1 LTKNLIVNNANGADM
16 LIAMKSTAIRTPNRH
31 SSLTSAD
38 LKSRILWISSAT
50 IALFVSVALLSFNV
64 GDPPSHVVA
73 VHNDPVANLC
83 GVVGAWAAY
92 WTYHV
97 LGFGVWILLIGVIAW
112 VGLVF
117 RGAEI
122 THTAVRALG
131 FLIMAIAVSC
141 FHELFFPE
149 LGSLAGAKA
158 GLIAKTIVTQLEVS
172 FSGFG
177 AFLIVFAA
185 FSIGLVV
192 GAEKVAFAI
201 PHLIWI
207 GLQKTTSIRKPKVSL
222 SPLSLLRMQRSSA
235 TLEQDEEIEEEWE
248 EEYPQDEYED
258 EEYEDDYEE
267 EPRKKLSPAELAKKM
282 AKLPVRVASGG
293 KAAKESDIQR
303 PDNFEGYIFPSLDLL
318 EDPEDGFGDSIEDV
332 VRQQAVDLEETLQM
346 YGIDG
351 EVSGIE
357 AGPTIT
363 LYSIDLAPGTKVSS
377 INSVASDIARSL
389 GAPNIRIVPNAAGR
403 KTVGIEVPNP
413 ERESVSIKEL
423 MSSKK
428 LEKMRLPMFLGKDA
442 SGEPMVEDLTKM
454 PHMLVAG
461 TTGSGKS
468 VCINSIIAGWMYTK
482 RPDELKL
489 ILVDP
494 KMVELS
500 QFADIPHLACPVV
513 TEMGRA
519 AAILEWAV
527 ARMEERYQ
535 IFRKLGVR
543 DLHGFNELTE
553 DEIYKIID
561 PKTEEEKA
569 RIPTKLPYIVFIIDE
584 LADLMMTAKDVEQA
598 IVRIAQKAR
607 AVGIHLILST
617 QRPEAKVVTGLIK
630 SNMPCRVAFKVSSG
644 MDSRIVLDTK
654 GAELLL
660 GNGDMLYISP
670 GSTTA
675 NRSQG
680 TFVSPKEIRSI
691 VKHLKEVATPNFE
704 RSLIQIRPSSSGS
717 DCSGE
722 SQERDELFDDAVRI
736 MIESGRGSVSLLQ
749 RRMGIGYGRASR
761 LVDQMAVAGIV
772 GEHKGSVAREILI
785 SIEDWEEM
793 QQLEDEEDP
802 DLN

>member
-1 LTKNLIVNNANGADM
+1 MGT
-16 LIAMKSTAIRTPNRH
+16 TAIRTQGRRLKGP

-38 LKSRILWISSAT
+38 LKLRILWISSAA
-50 IALFVSVALLSFNV
+50 IALLVAVALLSFDV
-64 GDPPSHVVA
+64 GDAPSHVVA
-73 VHNDPVANLC
+73 THNDPISNWC
-83 GVVGAWAAY
+83 GAVGAWTAY

-97 LGFGVWILLIGVIAW
+97 LGFGIWVLIVGLSCW
-112 VGLVF
+112 VTLVF
-117 RGAEI
+117 RGREI
-122 THTAVRALG
+122 THTSIRALG
-131 FLIMAIAVSC
+131 FLIMAIAISC
-141 FHELFFPE
+141 FHDLLFPNI
-149 LGSLAGAKA
+149 GSLAGAKA
-158 GLIAKTIVTQLEVS
+158 GLIAKTIVTQLTTS
-172 FSGFG
+172 FSNFG
-177 AFLIVFAA
+177 AFIIVLVA

-192 GAEKVAFAI
+192 GAEKIAFSI
-201 PHLIWI
+201 PHFIWNAI
-207 GLQKTTSIRKPKVSL
+207 LRTTKIRAPKFAVPTL
-222 SPLSLLRMQRSSA
+222 PFIRFERGA
-235 TLEQDEEIEEEWE
+235 VLEQDVEVEEEEEWE
-248 EEYPQDEYED
+248 EEYAEDEYED
-258 EEYEDDYEE
+258 DEYEDDEEEYEDEK
-267 EPRKKLSPAELAKKM
+267 EPRKRLTAAELKKKM
-282 AKLPVRVASGG
+282 AKLPVRVASNG
-293 KAAKESDIQR
+293 KTAKDSDIQR

-318 EDPEDGFGDSIEDV
+318 EDPKESFGDSIEEL
-332 VRQQAVDLEETLQM
+332 VRQQAVELEETLQM

-351 EVSGIE
+351 EVAGIE

-363 LYSIDLAPGTKVSS
+363 LYSIELAPGTKVSS
-377 INSVASDIARSL
+377 INGVASDIARSL
-389 GAPNIRIVPNAAGR
+389 GAPNIRIVPNTAGR
-403 KTVGIEVPNP
+403 KTVGIEVPNLK
-413 ERESVSIKEL
+413 RETVCIKEL

-428 LEKMRLPMFLGKDA
+428 TDKMKLPMFLGKDA

-500 QFADIPHLACPVV
+500 QFSDIPHLACPVV
-513 TEMGRA
+513 TEMNRA

-543 DLHGFNELTE
+543 DLVGYNELTE
-553 DEIYKIID
+553 DEIYNIYD
-561 PKTEEEKA
+561 PQTEEERA
-569 RIPTKLPYIVFIIDE
+569 RIPVKLPYIVFIIDE
-584 LADLMMTAKDVEQA
+584 LADLMMTAKDVEQS

-607 AVGIHLILST
+607 AVGIHLILAT

-630 SNMPCRVAFKVSSG
+630 SNMPCRVAFKVNSG

-680 TFVSPKEIRSI
+680 TFVSPKEIRSV
-691 VKHLKEVATPNFE
+691 VKHLKEVAAPNFE
-704 RSLIQIRPSSSGS
+704 RSLIQIKPNGNSTV
-717 DCSGE
+717 DASGE
-722 SQERDELFDDAVRI
+722 TLERDDLFDDAVRI

-785 SIEDWEEM
+785 SLEDWDEM
-793 QQLEDEEDP
+793 QHLEAEDEPGLE
-802 DLN
+802 

>member
-1 LTKNLIVNNANGADM
+1 MGT
-16 LIAMKSTAIRTPNRH
+16 TAIQPRGASRP
-31 SSLTSAD
+31 SSLTTAALS
-38 LKSRILWISSAT
+38 SRVLWISSAAF
-50 IALFVSVALLSFNV
+50 ALFIAISLLSFNIA
-64 GDPPSHVVA
+64 DPPSHVVA
-73 VHNDPVANLC
+73 VHNDPVANWC
-83 GVVGAWAAY
+83 GVIGAWVAF

-97 LGFGVWILLIGVIAW
+97 LGFGVWILLIGVGAW
-112 VGLVF
+112 VAQVF
-117 RGAEI
+117 RGIEI
-122 THTAVRALG
+122 THIAARTLG
-131 FLIMAIAVSC
+131 LLVMAISVSC
-141 FHELFFPE
+141 FHELLFPH
-149 LGSLAGAKA
+149 LGVLAGAKA
-158 GLIAKTIVTQLEVS
+158 GLIAKTIGTQLT
-172 FSGFG
+172 SGFG
-177 AFLIVFAA
+177 NFGAVLIVLAA
-185 FSIGLVV
+185 FSIGLVIA
-192 GAEKVAFAI
+192 AEKIAFAI
-201 PHLIWI
+201 PHLVFSLFQCV
-207 GLQKTTSIRKPKVSL
+207 LQIRAPKLRGVSL
-222 SPLSLLRMQRSSA
+222 PTIRMNRSALLEA
-235 TLEQDEEIEEEWE
+235 DEDIEEEEWDE
-248 EEYPQDEYED
+248 EEYAEGEYDDDEYED
-258 EEYEDDYEE
+258 EEEYEE
-267 EPRKKLSPAELAKKM
+267 EPKKKLTPAELIKKM

-303 PDNFEGYIFPSLDLL
+303 PDDFEGYIFPSLDLL
-318 EDPEDGFGDSIEDV
+318 EDPAEGFGGSIEEL

-413 ERESVSIKEL
+413 ERETVCIKEL

-428 LEKMRLPMFLGKDA
+428 TEKMKLPMFLGKDA

-500 QFADIPHLACPVV
+500 QFSDIPHLACPVV

-543 DLHGFNELTE
+543 DLLGFNELTE
-553 DEIYKIID
+553 DEIYKILD
-561 PKTEEEKA
+561 PQTEEEKA
-569 RIPTKLPYIVFIIDE
+569 RIPVKLPYIVFIIDE

-607 AVGIHLILST
+607 AVGIHLILAT

-680 TFVSPKEIRSI
+680 TFVSPKEIRSV
-691 VKHLKEVATPNFE
+691 VKHLKEVAAPNFE
-704 RSLIQIRPSSSGS
+704 RSLVQIKPGG
-717 DCSGE
+717 GE
-722 SQERDELFDDAVRI
+722 RLGDGDDVQERDDLFDDAVRI

-785 SIEDWEEM
+785 SLEDWDEM
-793 QQLEDEEDP
+793 QQLEAEEDT
-802 DLN
+802 DLK

>member
-1 LTKNLIVNNANGADM
+1 
-16 LIAMKSTAIRTPNRH
+16 
-31 SSLTSAD
+31 
-38 LKSRILWISSAT
+38 
-50 IALFVSVALLSFNV
+50 
-64 GDPPSHVVA
+64 
-73 VHNDPVANLC
+73 VHNDPIGNWC
-83 GVVGAWAAY
+83 GVVGAWIAY
-92 WTYHV
+92 WTYHI
-97 LGFGVWILLIGVIAW
+97 LGFGVWVLLIGIGTW
-112 VGLVF
+112 VTLVF
-117 RGAEI
+117 RGVEI
-122 THTAVRALG
+122 THTAARALG
-131 FLIMAIAVSC
+131 FLIMAISVSC
-141 FHELFFPE
+141 LHELFFPE
-149 LGSLAGAKA
+149 LGTLAGAKA
-158 GLIAKTIVTQLEVS
+158 GLIAKTIVSQLEIS
-172 FSGFG
+172 FSSFG
-177 AFLIVFAA
+177 AFLIVFAC

-192 GAEKVAFAI
+192 GAEKVAFSI
-201 PHLIWI
+201 V
-207 GLQKTTSIRKPKVSL
+207 GLVFSGIQKLTKIRKPNASL
-222 SPLSLLRMQRSSA
+222 SPLAILRFQRSAA
-235 TLEQDEEIEEEWE
+235 TLTQEDVIEEEWE
-248 EEYPQDEYED
+248 EDEYPEDEYED
-258 EEYEDDYEE
+258 EEYDDDEYEE
-267 EPRKKLSPAELAKKM
+267 EPRKKLSPAELIKKM
-282 AKLPVRVASGG
+282 AKLPVRVASSG

-303 PDNFEGYIFPSLDLL
+303 PDNFEGYIFPSLELL
-318 EDPEDGFGDSIEDV
+318 NDPEEGFGESIEDL

-389 GAPNIRIVPNAAGR
+389 GAPNIRIVPNTAGR
-403 KTVGIEVPNP
+403 KTVGVEVPNP
-413 ERESVSIKEL
+413 ERETVSIKEL

-428 LEKMRLPMFLGKDA
+428 TEKMKLPMFLGKDA

-500 QFADIPHLACPVV
+500 QFSDIPHLACPVV

-535 IFRKLGVR
+535 IFQKLGVR
-543 DLHGFNELTE
+543 DLLGFNELTE
-553 DEIYKIID
+553 DEIYKILD
-561 PKTEEEKA
+561 PQTEEEKA
-569 RIPTKLPYIVFIIDE
+569 RIPVKLPYIVFIIDE
-584 LADLMMTAKDVEQA
+584 LADLMMTAKEVEQA

-607 AVGIHLILST
+607 AVGIHLILAT

-644 MDSRIVLDTK
+644 MDSRIVLDSK

-691 VKHLKEVATPNFE
+691 VKHLKEVAAPNFE
-704 RSLIQIRPSSSGS
+704 RSLVQIKPGGGGSDSSG
-717 DCSGE
+717 DE
-722 SQERDELFDDAVRI
+722 LHERDDLFDDAVRI

-772 GEHKGSVAREILI
+772 GEHKGSVAREVLI
-785 SIEDWEEM
+785 SLEDWDEM
-793 QQLEDEEDP
+793 QQLEAEEDP
-802 DLN
+802 DLE

>member
-1 LTKNLIVNNANGADM
+1 M
-16 LIAMKSTAIRTPNRH
+16 
-31 SSLTSAD
+31 
-38 LKSRILWISSAT
+38 WISSAT
-50 IALFVSVALLSFNV
+50 IALFVAVALLSFDI
-64 GDPPSHVVA
+64 GDAPSHVVA
-73 VHNDPVANLC
+73 VHNDPVSNWC
-83 GVVGAWAAY
+83 GIVGAWIAY

-97 LGFGVWILLIGVIAW
+97 LGFGVWVLIFGVGTW
-112 VGLVF
+112 VTLVF
-117 RGAEI
+117 RGKEI
-122 THTAVRALG
+122 SHTSVRALG
-131 FLIMAIAVSC
+131 LLIIALSISC
-141 FHELFFPE
+141 FHELFLPE
-149 LGSLAGAKA
+149 VGTLAGAKA
-158 GLIAKTIVTQLEVS
+158 GLIAKTIVTQLTTS
-172 FSGFG
+172 FSNFG
-177 AFLIVFAA
+177 AFLIVLAA
-185 FSIGLVV
+185 FAIGLVV
-192 GAEKVAFAI
+192 AAEQIAFAI
-201 PHLIWI
+201 PHLLLSAFLRITRF
-207 GLQKTTSIRKPKVSL
+207 KVPKINTRAL
-222 SPLSLLRMQRSSA
+222 SKLRLRRS
-235 TLEQDEEIEEEWE
+235 TVLEVGEEVEEEWDD
-248 EEYPQDEYED
+248 EEYLDNEYYEEDEYEN
-258 EEYEDDYEE
+258 EEE
-267 EPRKKLSPAELAKKM
+267 EPRKKLSPSELVKKI
-282 AKLPVRVASGG
+282 AKLPVRVASSG

-318 EDPEDGFGDSIEDV
+318 DDPEEGFGDSIEEL

-377 INSVASDIARSL
+377 INGVASDIARSL
-389 GAPNIRIVPNAAGR
+389 GAPNIRIVPNTAGR

-413 ERESVSIKEL
+413 ERETVCIKEL
-423 MSSKK
+423 MSSKRA
-428 LEKMRLPMFLGKDA
+428 EKMKLPMFLGKDA

-500 QFADIPHLACPVV
+500 QFSDIPHLACPVV

-535 IFRKLGVR
+535 IFQKLGVR
-543 DLHGFNELTE
+543 DLLGFNELTE
-553 DEIYKIID
+553 DEIYKILD
-561 PKTEEEKA
+561 PQTEEAKA
-569 RIPTKLPYIVFIIDE
+569 RIPVKLPYIVFIIDE

-607 AVGIHLILST
+607 AVGIHLILAT

-680 TFVSPKEIRSI
+680 TFVSPKEIRSV
-691 VKHLKEVATPNFE
+691 VKHLKEVAAPNFE
-704 RSLIQIRPSSSGS
+704 RTLVQIKPGGGSGS
-717 DCSGE
+717 NGSDDVH
-722 SQERDELFDDAVRI
+722 ERDDLFDESVRI

-785 SIEDWEEM
+785 SLEDWDEM
-793 QQLEDEEDP
+793 QQLEAEEDS
-802 DLN
+802 DLE

>member
-1 LTKNLIVNNANGADM
+1 
-16 LIAMKSTAIRTPNRH
+16 
-31 SSLTSAD
+31 
-38 LKSRILWISSAT
+38 
-50 IALFVSVALLSFNV
+50 
-64 GDPPSHVVA
+64 
-73 VHNDPVANLC
+73 
-83 GVVGAWAAY
+83 
-92 WTYHV
+92 
-97 LGFGVWILLIGVIAW
+97 
-112 VGLVF
+112 
-117 RGAEI
+117 
-122 THTAVRALG
+122 
-131 FLIMAIAVSC
+131 
-141 FHELFFPE
+141 
-149 LGSLAGAKA
+149 
-158 GLIAKTIVTQLEVS
+158 
-172 FSGFG
+172 
-177 AFLIVFAA
+177 
-185 FSIGLVV
+185 
-192 GAEKVAFAI
+192 
-201 PHLIWI
+201 
-207 GLQKTTSIRKPKVSL
+207 
-222 SPLSLLRMQRSSA
+222 
-235 TLEQDEEIEEEWE
+235 
-248 EEYPQDEYED
+248 
-258 EEYEDDYEE
+258 
-267 EPRKKLSPAELAKKM
+267 M

-303 PDNFEGYIFPSLDLL
+303 PDDFEGYIFPSLDLL
-318 EDPEDGFGDSIEDV
+318 EDPAEGFGGSIEEL

-413 ERESVSIKEL
+413 ERETVCIKEL

-428 LEKMRLPMFLGKDA
+428 TEKMKLPMFLGKDA

-500 QFADIPHLACPVV
+500 QFSDIPHLACPVV

-543 DLHGFNELTE
+543 DLLGFNELTE
-553 DEIYKIID
+553 DEIYKILD
-561 PKTEEEKA
+561 PQTEEEKA
-569 RIPTKLPYIVFIIDE
+569 RIPVKLPYIVFIIDE

-607 AVGIHLILST
+607 AVGIHLILAT

-680 TFVSPKEIRSI
+680 TFVSPKEIRSV
-691 VKHLKEVATPNFE
+691 VKHLKEVAAPNFE
-704 RSLIQIRPSSSGS
+704 RSLVQIKPGG
-717 DCSGE
+717 GE
-722 SQERDELFDDAVRI
+722 RLGDGDDVQERDDLFDDAVRI

-785 SIEDWEEM
+785 SLEDWDEM
-793 QQLEDEEDP
+793 QQLEAEEDT
-802 DLN
+802 DLK

>member
-1 LTKNLIVNNANGADM
+1 MATSAVSPRRGREKRPSAL
-16 LIAMKSTAIRTPNRH
+16 S
-31 SSLTSAD
+31 SAD
-38 LKSRILWISSAT
+38 LSSRILWISSVA
-50 IALFVSVALLSFNV
+50 IAVFVAVSLLSFNV
-64 GDPPSHVVA
+64 ADPPSHVVA
-73 VHNDPVANLC
+73 NYNDPVANWC
-83 GVVGAWAAY
+83 GPVGAAIAY
-92 WTYHV
+92 WSYHTI
-97 LGFGVWILLIGVIAW
+97 GFGIWVILLGVGSW
-112 VGLVF
+112 VTLVF
-117 RGAEI
+117 RGREI
-122 THTAVRALG
+122 SHTAVRGLGVVILAL
-131 FLIMAIAVSC
+131 AVSC
-141 FHELFFPE
+141 FHELLIPNV
-149 LGSLAGAKA
+149 GSLAGAKA
-158 GLIAKTIVTQLEVS
+158 GLIAKTIVTQLTVQ

-177 AFLIVFAA
+177 AFLVVTAA
-185 FSIGLVV
+185 FAVGLVV
-192 GAEKVAFAI
+192 AAEKIAFAI
-201 PHLIWI
+201 PRLI
-207 GLQKTTSIRKPKVSL
+207 GDGVFALLQIRKPKL
-222 SPLSLLRMQRSSA
+222 SFPALPFLKSNA
-235 TLEQDEEIEEEWE
+235 TTAVLDGNEVDEEEWE
-248 EEYPQDEYED
+248 DDYVEDEYED
-258 EEYEDDYEE
+258 EYKDEDEYEEFEEEEE
-267 EPRKKLSPAELAKKM
+267 EPRKKLSSSELKKKIS
-282 AKLPVRVASGG
+282 KLPVRLSSKK
-293 KAAKESDIQR
+293 KAKDSDIQR
-303 PDNFEGYIFPSLDLL
+303 PDNYKGYIFPSLDLL
-318 EDPEDGFGDSIEDV
+318 ADQEEQSGDSIEDL

-346 YGIDG
+346 YGIEG
-351 EVSGIE
+351 EVAGIE

-363 LYSIDLAPGTKVSS
+363 LYSIRLSPGTKVSS
-377 INSVASDIARSL
+377 INGVASDIARSL
-389 GAPNIRIVPNAAGR
+389 GAPNIRIVPNTAGR

-413 ERESVSIKEL
+413 ERETVCIKEL
-423 MSSKK
+423 MSTKK
-428 LEKMRLPMFLGKDA
+428 TEKMKLPMFLGKDA

-500 QFADIPHLACPVV
+500 QFSDIPHLACPVV

-535 IFRKLGVR
+535 LFQKLGVR
-543 DLHGFNELTE
+543 DLLGFNELTE
-553 DEIYKIID
+553 DEIYKILD
-561 PKTEEEKA
+561 PQTEEAKA
-569 RIPTKLPYIVFIIDE
+569 RIPVKLPYIVFIIDE

-607 AVGIHLILST
+607 AVGIHLILAT

-670 GSTTA
+670 GTTTA

-680 TFVSPKEIRSI
+680 TFVSPTEIRKI
-691 VKHLKEVATPNFE
+691 VKHIKEVAAPNFE
-704 RSLIQIRPSSSGS
+704 RSLVQIKPGGGGGVDAGS
-717 DCSGE
+717 DTG
-722 SQERDELFDDAVRI
+722 ERDDLFDDAVRV

-785 SIEDWEEM
+785 SIEDWDEM
-793 QQLEDEEDP
+793 QQLEDD
-802 DLN
+802 DF